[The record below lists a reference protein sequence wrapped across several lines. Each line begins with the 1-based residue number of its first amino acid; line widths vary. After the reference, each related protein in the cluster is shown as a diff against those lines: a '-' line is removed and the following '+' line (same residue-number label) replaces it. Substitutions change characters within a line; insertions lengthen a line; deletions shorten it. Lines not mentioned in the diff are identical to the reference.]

1 MAKHCMGYRSVFITK
16 TDRFGIMKTDNER
29 LLRTHITTTN
39 QQSINKMSNTIT
51 NIKQAISLDLT
62 TALRRV
68 ADAHTITDV
77 DLLAQELLVHL
88 GVVDRVSAPAQP
100 KVTKPKAVKAAP
112 AVAPAPAPKAEA
124 EPEAD
129 GESEG
134 TKEKKAR
141 TRTVSAKQKKDF
153 MALEGATE
161 ENLKSIIKGYKDATQ
176 AQIDALMTTDSK
188 ENAFILYARVIL
200 KPGGCA
206 GPPDAVVVAEKK
218 VKAPAKAKAKKEKG
232 RVSWNAT
239 ETKIFK
245 KIVESAGSV
254 ISDELKQEFA
264 DYVTGKTEEE
274 FAVVALEGHMRAFV
288 DSKKQVAATVE
299 ARGGAGHMTPSEY
312 DAARKAEA
320 EAEAE
325 DDEDEDLVEFEFN
338 EETLLKGVVS
348 GKIFRTTTE
357 AGDVQVGV
365 CGQGIF
371 KDIKV

>member
-1 MAKHCMGYRSVFITK
+1 
-16 TDRFGIMKTDNER
+16 
-29 LLRTHITTTN
+29 
-39 QQSINKMSNTIT
+39 MSNTIT

-68 ADAHTITDV
+68 ADAHNITDV

-112 AVAPAPAPKAEA
+112 APAPEAEA

-200 KPGGCA
+200 KPGGCT
-206 GPPDAVVVAEKK
+206 GPPDGVAVAEKK
-218 VKAPAKAKAKKEKG
+218 VKAKAEPKAAKAKKEKG

-288 DSKKQVAATVE
+288 DSKKQVATVATTVE
-299 ARGGAGHMTPSEY
+299 PRAGAGHMTPAEH
-312 DAARKAEA
+312 DAAAE
-320 EAEAE
+320 
-325 DDEDEDLVEFEFN
+325 EDEDLVEFEFN

-365 CGQGIF
+365 CGQGMF

>member
-1 MAKHCMGYRSVFITK
+1 
-16 TDRFGIMKTDNER
+16 
-29 LLRTHITTTN
+29 
-39 QQSINKMSNTIT
+39 MSNTIT

-112 AVAPAPAPKAEA
+112 AVAPAPAPGAEA

-206 GPPDAVVVAEKK
+206 GPPDGVAVAEKK
-218 VKAPAKAKAKKEKG
+218 VKAPAKAKAKAKKEKG

-288 DSKKQVAATVE
+288 DSKKQVPTTVE

-312 DAARKAEA
+312 DAARKVKGPEYDT
-320 EAEAE
+320 EE
-325 DDEDEDLVEFEFN
+325 DDEDEDLVEFDFN

>member
-1 MAKHCMGYRSVFITK
+1 
-16 TDRFGIMKTDNER
+16 
-29 LLRTHITTTN
+29 
-39 QQSINKMSNTIT
+39 MSNTIT

-112 AVAPAPAPKAEA
+112 AVAPAPAPEA

-218 VKAPAKAKAKKEKG
+218 PKAAKAKKEKG

-274 FAVVALEGHMRAFV
+274 FSVVALEGHMRAFV
-288 DSKKQVAATVE
+288 DSKKQQVTVE
-299 ARGGAGHMTPSEY
+299 PRAGAGHMTPAEH
-312 DAARKAEA
+312 DAAAE
-320 EAEAE
+320 
-325 DDEDEDLVEFEFN
+325 EDEDLVEFEFN
-338 EETLLKGVVS
+338 DETLLKGVVS

>member
-1 MAKHCMGYRSVFITK
+1 
-16 TDRFGIMKTDNER
+16 
-29 LLRTHITTTN
+29 
-39 QQSINKMSNTIT
+39 MSNTIT

-62 TALRRV
+62 NALRRV

-100 KVTKPKAVKAAP
+100 KVVKAKAVKAAP
-112 AVAPAPAPKAEA
+112 APAPEA

-161 ENLKSIIKGYKDATQ
+161 ENLKTIIKGYKEATQ
-176 AQIDALMTTDSK
+176 EQIDALMTTDSK
-188 ENAFILYARVIL
+188 ENAFILYARSIL
-200 KPGGCA
+200 VPGA
-206 GPPDAVVVAEKK
+206 AVAPAVAEKK
-218 VKAPAKAKAKKEKG
+218 VKAKAPKAKKEKG

-288 DSKKQVAATVE
+288 DSKKQVVAVE
-299 ARGGAGHMTPSEY
+299 TEAKAGAGHMTPSEH
-312 DAARKAEA
+312 DAAAE
-320 EAEAE
+320 
-325 DDEDEDLVEFEFN
+325 EDEDLVEFEFN

>member
-1 MAKHCMGYRSVFITK
+1 
-16 TDRFGIMKTDNER
+16 
-29 LLRTHITTTN
+29 
-39 QQSINKMSNTIT
+39 MSNTIT

-62 TALRRV
+62 NALRRV

-100 KVTKPKAVKAAP
+100 KAVKAKAVKAAP
-112 AVAPAPAPKAEA
+112 APAPEAAPEGDA
-124 EPEAD
+124 
-129 GESEG
+129 ESEG

-161 ENLKSIIKGYKDATQ
+161 ENLKTIIKGYKDATQ
-176 AQIDALMTTDSK
+176 EQIDALMTTDSK

-200 KPGGCA
+200 VPGGCT
-206 GPPDAVVVAEKK
+206 GPPDAVAEKK
-218 VKAPAKAKAKKEKG
+218 VKAKAEPKAKAKKEKG

-288 DSKKQVAATVE
+288 DSKKQQVATTTE
-299 ARGGAGHMTPSEY
+299 AKGGNGEMTPSEY
-312 DAARKAEA
+312 DAARNTA
-320 EAEAE
+320 
-325 DDEDEDLVEFEFN
+325 DDEEDEDLVEFEFN
-338 EETLLKGVVS
+338 DETLLKGVVS

-371 KDIKV
+371 KDVKVVA

>member
-1 MAKHCMGYRSVFITK
+1 
-16 TDRFGIMKTDNER
+16 
-29 LLRTHITTTN
+29 
-39 QQSINKMSNTIT
+39 MSNTIT

-62 TALRRV
+62 NALRRV

-100 KVTKPKAVKAAP
+100 KVVKAKAVKAAP
-112 AVAPAPAPKAEA
+112 AVAPAPAPEA
-124 EPEAD
+124 APEGDA
-129 GESEG
+129 ESEG

-218 VKAPAKAKAKKEKG
+218 PKAAKAKKEKG

-288 DSKKQVAATVE
+288 DSKKPANGGAGKAPVE
-299 ARGGAGHMTPSEY
+299 PRAGAGHMTPAEH
-312 DAARKAEA
+312 DAAAE
-320 EAEAE
+320 
-325 DDEDEDLVEFEFN
+325 EDEDLVEFEFN

>member
-1 MAKHCMGYRSVFITK
+1 
-16 TDRFGIMKTDNER
+16 
-29 LLRTHITTTN
+29 
-39 QQSINKMSNTIT
+39 MSNTIT

-77 DLLAQELLVHL
+77 DQLAQELLVHL

-100 KVTKPKAVKAAP
+100 KVVKAKAVKAAP
-112 AVAPAPAPKAEA
+112 AAAPAPAPEA

-129 GESEG
+129 AESEG

-161 ENLKSIIKGYKDATQ
+161 ENLKTIIKGYKEATQ
-176 AQIDALMTTDSK
+176 EQIDALMTTDSK
-188 ENAFILYARVIL
+188 ENAFILYARSIL
-200 KPGGCA
+200 VPGA
-206 GPPDAVVVAEKK
+206 AVAPVVAEKK
-218 VKAPAKAKAKKEKG
+218 VKAKAPAKAKAKKEKG

-288 DSKKQVAATVE
+288 DSKKQVTATKAEPETE
-299 ARGGAGHMTPSEY
+299 AKAGAGHMTPSEY
-312 DAARKAEA
+312 DAARKGWGKGPEYDTDDAE
-320 EAEAE
+320 
-325 DDEDEDLVEFEFN
+325 DEDEDLVEFQFN
-338 EETLLKGVVS
+338 DETLLKGVVS

-371 KDIKV
+371 KDVKLEA

>member
-1 MAKHCMGYRSVFITK
+1 
-16 TDRFGIMKTDNER
+16 
-29 LLRTHITTTN
+29 
-39 QQSINKMSNTIT
+39 MSNTIT

-62 TALRRV
+62 NALRRV

-100 KVTKPKAVKAAP
+100 KVVKAKAVKAAP
-112 AVAPAPAPKAEA
+112 AVAPAPAPEA
-124 EPEAD
+124 APEGDA
-129 GESEG
+129 ESEG

-153 MALEGATE
+153 MALAGATE
-161 ENLKSIIKGYKDATQ
+161 ENLKTIIKGYKDATQ
-176 AQIDALMTTDSK
+176 EQIDALMTTDSK

-200 KPGGCA
+200 VPGGCT
-206 GPPDAVVVAEKK
+206 GPPDGVAVAEKK
-218 VKAPAKAKAKKEKG
+218 PKAAKAKKEKG

-288 DSKKQVAATVE
+288 DSKKPANGGAGKAPVE
-299 ARGGAGHMTPSEY
+299 PRAGAGHMTPSEH
-312 DAARKAEA
+312 DAARKATATAKGPEYDT
-320 EAEAE
+320 EEE
-325 DDEDEDLVEFEFN
+325 EDEDLVEFEFN
-338 EETLLKGVVS
+338 DETLLKGVVS

>member
-1 MAKHCMGYRSVFITK
+1 
-16 TDRFGIMKTDNER
+16 
-29 LLRTHITTTN
+29 
-39 QQSINKMSNTIT
+39 MSNTIT

-68 ADAHTITDV
+68 ADAHNITDV

-112 AVAPAPAPKAEA
+112 AVAPAPAPEAEA

-161 ENLKSIIKGYKDATQ
+161 ENLKTIIKGYKDATQ

-200 KPGGCA
+200 KPGGCT
-206 GPPDAVVVAEKK
+206 GPPDGVAVDEKK
-218 VKAPAKAKAKKEKG
+218 VKVKAPSKTKTKKEKG

-288 DSKKQVAATVE
+288 DSKKQQVATTVE
-299 ARGGAGHMTPSEY
+299 PRAGAGHMTPSEH
-312 DAARKAEA
+312 DAARKAED
-320 EAEAE
+320 E
-325 DDEDEDLVEFEFN
+325 DEDEDEDLVEFEFN

-348 GKIFRTTTE
+348 GKIYRTTTE

-365 CGQGIF
+365 CGQGMF

>member
-1 MAKHCMGYRSVFITK
+1 
-16 TDRFGIMKTDNER
+16 
-29 LLRTHITTTN
+29 
-39 QQSINKMSNTIT
+39 MSNTIT

-112 AVAPAPAPKAEA
+112 AVAPAPAPEA

-218 VKAPAKAKAKKEKG
+218 PKAAKAKKEKG

-288 DSKKQVAATVE
+288 DSKKPANGGAGKAPVE
-299 ARGGAGHMTPSEY
+299 PRAGAGHMTPAEH
-312 DAARKAEA
+312 DAAAE
-320 EAEAE
+320 
-325 DDEDEDLVEFEFN
+325 EDEDLVEFEFN

>member
-1 MAKHCMGYRSVFITK
+1 
-16 TDRFGIMKTDNER
+16 
-29 LLRTHITTTN
+29 
-39 QQSINKMSNTIT
+39 MSNTIT

-68 ADAHTITDV
+68 ADAHNITDV

-100 KVTKPKAVKAAP
+100 KAVKAKAS
-112 AVAPAPAPKAEA
+112 PAPEA

-176 AQIDALMTTDSK
+176 EQIDALMTTDSK

-206 GPPDAVVVAEKK
+206 GPPDVVAEKK
-218 VKAPAKAKAKKEKG
+218 AKAPAKAKKDKG

-264 DYVTGKTEEE
+264 DYVSGKTEDE

-288 DSKKQVAATVE
+288 DSKKVVVAN
-299 ARGGAGHMTPSEY
+299 GGAG
-312 DAARKAEA
+312 KAP
-320 EAEAE
+320 E
-325 DDEDEDLVEFEFN
+325 DDNESLAEFEFN
-338 EETLLKGVVS
+338 DETLLKGSVS
-348 GKIFRTTTE
+348 GKIYRATTE

>member
-1 MAKHCMGYRSVFITK
+1 
-16 TDRFGIMKTDNER
+16 
-29 LLRTHITTTN
+29 
-39 QQSINKMSNTIT
+39 MSNTIT

-112 AVAPAPAPKAEA
+112 AVAPAPAPEAEA

-161 ENLKSIIKGYKDATQ
+161 DNLKSIIKGYKDATQ

-288 DSKKQVAATVE
+288 DSKKPANGGAGKAAVE
-299 ARGGAGHMTPSEY
+299 PRAGAGHMTPSEH
-312 DAARKAEA
+312 DAAAE
-320 EAEAE
+320 
-325 DDEDEDLVEFEFN
+325 EDEDLVEFEFN

-365 CGQGIF
+365 CGQGMF

>member
-1 MAKHCMGYRSVFITK
+1 
-16 TDRFGIMKTDNER
+16 
-29 LLRTHITTTN
+29 
-39 QQSINKMSNTIT
+39 MSNTIT

-68 ADAHTITDV
+68 ADAHNITDV

-100 KVTKPKAVKAAP
+100 KVVKAKAVKAAP
-112 AVAPAPAPKAEA
+112 APAPAPASAPEA
-124 EPEAD
+124 EPEGDA
-129 GESEG
+129 ESEG

-161 ENLKSIIKGYKDATQ
+161 ENLKTIIKGYKDATQ
-176 AQIDALMTTDSK
+176 EQIDALMTTDSK
-188 ENAFILYARVIL
+188 ENAFILYARSIL
-200 KPGGCA
+200 VPGA
-206 GPPDAVVVAEKK
+206 AVAPAVAEKK
-218 VKAPAKAKAKKEKG
+218 AKAPKAKKEKG

-288 DSKKQVAATVE
+288 DSKKPAN
-299 ARGGAGHMTPSEY
+299 GGAGKAPVAEQVLSWNLTE
-312 DAARKAEA
+312 AAAA
-320 EAEAE
+320 AAA

-338 EETLLKGVVS
+338 DETLLKGVVS
-348 GKIFRTTTE
+348 GKIFRTTTQ

>member
-1 MAKHCMGYRSVFITK
+1 
-16 TDRFGIMKTDNER
+16 
-29 LLRTHITTTN
+29 
-39 QQSINKMSNTIT
+39 MSNTIT

-62 TALRRV
+62 NALRRV

-112 AVAPAPAPKAEA
+112 APAPEAAPEGDA
-124 EPEAD
+124 
-129 GESEG
+129 ESEG

-153 MALEGATE
+153 MALEGASDD
-161 ENLKSIIKGYKDATQ
+161 NLKTIIKGYKDATQ
-176 AQIDALMTTDSK
+176 EEIDALMTTDSK
-188 ENAFILYARVIL
+188 ENAFILYARAIL
-200 KPGGCA
+200 VPGGRT
-206 GPPDAVVVAEKK
+206 GPAEEAVAEKK
-218 VKAPAKAKAKKEKG
+218 AKAPAKTKAKKEKG

-245 KIVESAGSV
+245 KIVESGGSV
-254 ISDELKQEFA
+254 ISEELKQEFA
-264 DYVTGKTEEE
+264 DYVTAKTEEE

-288 DSKKQVAATVE
+288 DSKKPAN
-299 ARGGAGHMTPSEY
+299 GGAG
-312 DAARKAEA
+312 KAPVAEQVLSWNLTEA
-320 EAEAE
+320 
-325 DDEDEDLVEFEFN
+325 DDEDLVEFEFN
-338 EETLLKGVVS
+338 DETLLKGVVS

>member
-1 MAKHCMGYRSVFITK
+1 
-16 TDRFGIMKTDNER
+16 
-29 LLRTHITTTN
+29 
-39 QQSINKMSNTIT
+39 MSNTIT

-100 KVTKPKAVKAAP
+100 KVTKPKAVKSAP
-112 AVAPAPAPKAEA
+112 AVAPAPAPEAEA

-218 VKAPAKAKAKKEKG
+218 VKAKAEPKAAKAKKEKG

-288 DSKKQVAATVE
+288 DSKKQVATVATTVE
-299 ARGGAGHMTPSEY
+299 PRAGAGHMTPAEH
-312 DAARKAEA
+312 DAAAE
-320 EAEAE
+320 
-325 DDEDEDLVEFEFN
+325 EDEDLVEFEFN

-365 CGQGIF
+365 CGQGMF

>member
-1 MAKHCMGYRSVFITK
+1 
-16 TDRFGIMKTDNER
+16 
-29 LLRTHITTTN
+29 
-39 QQSINKMSNTIT
+39 MSNTIT

-68 ADAHTITDV
+68 ADAHNITDV

-112 AVAPAPAPKAEA
+112 AVAPAPAPEAEA
-124 EPEAD
+124 EAD

-161 ENLKSIIKGYKDATQ
+161 ENLKTIIKGYKDATQ

-200 KPGGCA
+200 KPGGCT
-206 GPPDAVVVAEKK
+206 GPPDGVAVAEKK
-218 VKAPAKAKAKKEKG
+218 VKAKAPAKAKKEKG

-288 DSKKQVAATVE
+288 DSKKQVATTVE
-299 ARGGAGHMTPSEY
+299 PRAGAGHMTPSEH

-320 EAEAE
+320 EAEDDE

-348 GKIFRTTTE
+348 GKIYRTTTE

-365 CGQGIF
+365 CGQGMF
-371 KDIKV
+371 KDIKI

>member
-1 MAKHCMGYRSVFITK
+1 
-16 TDRFGIMKTDNER
+16 
-29 LLRTHITTTN
+29 
-39 QQSINKMSNTIT
+39 MSNTIT

-77 DLLAQELLVHL
+77 DQLAQELLVHL

-100 KVTKPKAVKAAP
+100 KVVKAKAVKAVV
-112 AVAPAPAPKAEA
+112 AVAPAPAPEA
-124 EPEAD
+124 APEAD
-129 GESEG
+129 AESEG

-161 ENLKSIIKGYKDATQ
+161 ENLKTIIKGYKEATQ
-176 AQIDALMTTDSK
+176 EQIDALMTTDSK
-188 ENAFILYARVIL
+188 ENAFILYARSIL
-200 KPGGCA
+200 VPG
-206 GPPDAVVVAEKK
+206 AVVAPAVAEKK
-218 VKAPAKAKAKKEKG
+218 VKAKAEPKAKAKKEKG

-288 DSKKQVAATVE
+288 DSKKQVTATKAEPE
-299 ARGGAGHMTPSEY
+299 AKAGAGHTTPSEY
-312 DAARKAEA
+312 DAARKGWGKGPEYDTDDAAE
-320 EAEAE
+320 
-325 DDEDEDLVEFEFN
+325 EDEDLVEFEFN
-338 EETLLKGVVS
+338 DETLLKGVVS

-371 KDIKV
+371 RDVKLEA

>member
-1 MAKHCMGYRSVFITK
+1 
-16 TDRFGIMKTDNER
+16 
-29 LLRTHITTTN
+29 
-39 QQSINKMSNTIT
+39 MSNTIT

-62 TALRRV
+62 NALRRV
-68 ADAHTITDV
+68 ADAHNITDV

-100 KVTKPKAVKAAP
+100 KAVKPKAVKAAP
-112 AVAPAPAPKAEA
+112 AAAPAPAPEA
-124 EPEAD
+124 APEGDA
-129 GESEG
+129 ESEG

-161 ENLKSIIKGYKDATQ
+161 ENLKTIIKGYKDATQ
-176 AQIDALMTTDSK
+176 EQIDALMTTDSK

-200 KPGGCA
+200 VPGGSTV
-206 GPPDAVVVAEKK
+206 PPDAVAEKK
-218 VKAPAKAKAKKEKG
+218 VKAKAEPKAKAKKEKG

-264 DYVTGKTEEE
+264 DYVTAKTEEE

-288 DSKKQVAATVE
+288 DSKKQQVVE
-299 ARGGAGHMTPSEY
+299 VKEPNAGAGHMTPSEH
-312 DAARKAEA
+312 DAARKTDE
-320 EAEAE
+320 E
-325 DDEDEDLVEFEFN
+325 DEEDEDLVEFEFN
-338 EETLLKGVVS
+338 DETLLKGVVS

-371 KDIKV
+371 KDVKPVA

>member
-1 MAKHCMGYRSVFITK
+1 
-16 TDRFGIMKTDNER
+16 
-29 LLRTHITTTN
+29 
-39 QQSINKMSNTIT
+39 MSNTIT

-68 ADAHTITDV
+68 ADAHNITDV

-112 AVAPAPAPKAEA
+112 AVAPAPAPEAEA
-124 EPEAD
+124 EAD

-161 ENLKSIIKGYKDATQ
+161 ENLKTIIKGYKDATQ

-200 KPGGCA
+200 KPGGCT
-206 GPPDAVVVAEKK
+206 GPPDGVAVAEKK
-218 VKAPAKAKAKKEKG
+218 VKAKAPAKAKKEKG

-288 DSKKQVAATVE
+288 DSKKQQVTTVE
-299 ARGGAGHMTPSEY
+299 PRAGAGHMTPSEH

-320 EAEAE
+320 EAEDDE

-348 GKIFRTTTE
+348 GKIYRTTTE

-365 CGQGIF
+365 CGQGMF
-371 KDIKV
+371 KDIKI

>member
-1 MAKHCMGYRSVFITK
+1 
-16 TDRFGIMKTDNER
+16 
-29 LLRTHITTTN
+29 
-39 QQSINKMSNTIT
+39 MSNTIT

-62 TALRRV
+62 NALRRV
-68 ADAHTITDV
+68 ADAHNITDV

-100 KVTKPKAVKAAP
+100 KAVKPKAVKAAP
-112 AVAPAPAPKAEA
+112 A
-124 EPEAD
+124 PEAAPEGD
-129 GESEG
+129 AESEG

-153 MALEGATE
+153 MSLEGATE

-176 AQIDALMTTDSK
+176 EQIDALMTTDSK

-200 KPGGCA
+200 VPGGSTV
-206 GPPDAVVVAEKK
+206 PPDAVAEKK
-218 VKAPAKAKAKKEKG
+218 VKAKAEPKAKAKKEKG

-264 DYVTGKTEEE
+264 DYVTAKTEEE

-288 DSKKQVAATVE
+288 DSKKQQVVE
-299 ARGGAGHMTPSEY
+299 VKEPNAGAGHMTPSEH
-312 DAARKAEA
+312 DAARKT
-320 EAEAE
+320 

-338 EETLLKGVVS
+338 DETLLKGVVS

-371 KDIKV
+371 KDVKPVE

>member
-1 MAKHCMGYRSVFITK
+1 
-16 TDRFGIMKTDNER
+16 
-29 LLRTHITTTN
+29 
-39 QQSINKMSNTIT
+39 
-51 NIKQAISLDLT
+51 
-62 TALRRV
+62 
-68 ADAHTITDV
+68 
-77 DLLAQELLVHL
+77 
-88 GVVDRVSAPAQP
+88 
-100 KVTKPKAVKAAP
+100 
-112 AVAPAPAPKAEA
+112 
-124 EPEAD
+124 
-129 GESEG
+129 
-134 TKEKKAR
+134 
-141 TRTVSAKQKKDF
+141 VSAKQKKDF

-206 GPPDAVVVAEKK
+206 GPPDGVAVAEKK
-218 VKAPAKAKAKKEKG
+218 VKAKAPAKAKKEKG

-288 DSKKQVAATVE
+288 DSKKQVATVATTVE
-299 ARGGAGHMTPSEY
+299 PRAGAGHMTPAEH
-312 DAARKAEA
+312 DAARKAEAEA

>member
-1 MAKHCMGYRSVFITK
+1 
-16 TDRFGIMKTDNER
+16 
-29 LLRTHITTTN
+29 
-39 QQSINKMSNTIT
+39 MSNTIT

-62 TALRRV
+62 NALRRV

-100 KVTKPKAVKAAP
+100 KVVKAKAVKAAP
-112 AVAPAPAPKAEA
+112 AVAPAPAPEA
-124 EPEAD
+124 APEGDA
-129 GESEG
+129 ESEG

-153 MALEGATE
+153 MALAGATE
-161 ENLKSIIKGYKDATQ
+161 ENLKTIIKGYKDATQ
-176 AQIDALMTTDSK
+176 EQIDALMTTDSK

-200 KPGGCA
+200 VPGGCT
-206 GPPDAVVVAEKK
+206 GPPDGVAVAEKK
-218 VKAPAKAKAKKEKG
+218 PKAAKAKKEKG

-288 DSKKQVAATVE
+288 DSKKQQVATTTE
-299 ARGGAGHMTPSEY
+299 AKGGNGEMTPSEY
-312 DAARKAEA
+312 DAARKATATAKGPEYDT
-320 EAEAE
+320 EEE
-325 DDEDEDLVEFEFN
+325 EDEDLVEFEFN
-338 EETLLKGVVS
+338 DETLLKGVVS

>member
-1 MAKHCMGYRSVFITK
+1 
-16 TDRFGIMKTDNER
+16 
-29 LLRTHITTTN
+29 
-39 QQSINKMSNTIT
+39 MSNTIT

-77 DLLAQELLVHL
+77 DQLAQELLVHL

-100 KVTKPKAVKAAP
+100 KVVKAKAVKAAP
-112 AVAPAPAPKAEA
+112 APTPAPEAP
-124 EPEAD
+124 PEAD

-161 ENLKSIIKGYKDATQ
+161 ENLKTIIKGYKEATQ
-176 AQIDALMTTDSK
+176 EQIDALMTTDSK
-188 ENAFILYARVIL
+188 ENAFILYARSIL
-200 KPGGCA
+200 VPGT
-206 GPPDAVVVAEKK
+206 AVAPAVAEKK
-218 VKAPAKAKAKKEKG
+218 VKAKAEPKAKAKKEKG

-288 DSKKQVAATVE
+288 DSKKQVTATKAEPE
-299 ARGGAGHMTPSEY
+299 AKAGAGHMTPSEY
-312 DAARKAEA
+312 DAARKGWGKGPEYDT
-320 EAEAE
+320 
-325 DDEDEDLVEFEFN
+325 DDAEDEDLVEFQFN
-338 EETLLKGVVS
+338 DETLLKGVVS

-371 KDIKV
+371 KDVKLEA

>member
-1 MAKHCMGYRSVFITK
+1 
-16 TDRFGIMKTDNER
+16 
-29 LLRTHITTTN
+29 
-39 QQSINKMSNTIT
+39 MSNTIT

-62 TALRRV
+62 NALRRV

-100 KVTKPKAVKAAP
+100 KAVKAKAVKAE
-112 AVAPAPAPKAEA
+112 APAPAPEGDA
-124 EPEAD
+124 
-129 GESEG
+129 ESEG

-161 ENLKSIIKGYKDATQ
+161 ENLKTIIKGYKDATQ
-176 AQIDALMTTDSK
+176 EQIDALMTTDSK

-200 KPGGCA
+200 VPGGCT
-206 GPPDAVVVAEKK
+206 GPPDAVAEKK
-218 VKAPAKAKAKKEKG
+218 VKAKAEPKAKAKKEKG

-288 DSKKQVAATVE
+288 DSKKQQVATTTTTE
-299 ARGGAGHMTPSEY
+299 AKGGNGEMTPAED
-312 DAARKAEA
+312 DAARKGKEA
-320 EAEAE
+320 AE
-325 DDEDEDLVEFEFN
+325 DEEDEDLVEFEFN
-338 EETLLKGVVS
+338 DETLLKGVVS

-371 KDIKV
+371 KDVKLVV

>member
-1 MAKHCMGYRSVFITK
+1 
-16 TDRFGIMKTDNER
+16 
-29 LLRTHITTTN
+29 
-39 QQSINKMSNTIT
+39 MSSNIIDTIKAT
-51 NIKQAISLDLT
+51 ISLDITKAVRAAAELHGI
-62 TALRRV
+62 
-68 ADAHTITDV
+68 ADP

-88 GVVDRVSAPAQP
+88 GVTERTSAPP
-100 KVTKPKAVKAAP
+100 TKAAVKAAKAPVPPP
-112 AVAPAPAPKAEA
+112 ADAEGDEGSVASGK
-124 EPEAD
+124 D
-129 GESEG
+129 
-134 TKEKKAR
+134 KKDR
-141 TRTVSAKQKKDF
+141 KRTVSAKQKKDF
-153 MALEGATE
+153 MTIEGATE

-200 KPGGCA
+200 EPDGCA

-218 VKAPAKAKAKKEKG
+218 VKAPAKAKKEKG

-288 DSKKQVAATVE
+288 DSKKQVATTVE
-299 ARGGAGHMTPSEY
+299 PRAGAGHMTPSEH
-312 DAARKAEA
+312 DAARKAED
-320 EAEAE
+320 E
-325 DDEDEDLVEFEFN
+325 DEDEDLVEFEFN

-348 GKIFRTTTE
+348 GKIYRTTTE

-365 CGQGIF
+365 CGQGMF

>member
-1 MAKHCMGYRSVFITK
+1 
-16 TDRFGIMKTDNER
+16 MKTDNER

-112 AVAPAPAPKAEA
+112 AVAPEA
-124 EPEAD
+124 EAD

-288 DSKKQVAATVE
+288 DSKKQVPTTVE

-312 DAARKAEA
+312 DAARKGKGPEYDT
-320 EAEAE
+320 EE
-325 DDEDEDLVEFEFN
+325 DNEDEDLVEFEFN

-348 GKIFRTTTE
+348 GKIYRTTTE

>member
-1 MAKHCMGYRSVFITK
+1 
-16 TDRFGIMKTDNER
+16 
-29 LLRTHITTTN
+29 
-39 QQSINKMSNTIT
+39 MSNTIT

-68 ADAHTITDV
+68 ADAHNITDV

-100 KVTKPKAVKAAP
+100 KVTKPKAVKAAQ
-112 AVAPAPAPKAEA
+112 APAPEAEAEA

-161 ENLKSIIKGYKDATQ
+161 ENLKTIIKGYKDATQ

-200 KPGGCA
+200 KPGGCT
-206 GPPDAVVVAEKK
+206 GPPDGVAVAEKK
-218 VKAPAKAKAKKEKG
+218 VKAKAEPKAAKAKKEKG

-288 DSKKQVAATVE
+288 DSKKQVATTVE
-299 ARGGAGHMTPSEY
+299 PRAGAGHMTPSEH
-312 DAARKAEA
+312 DAARKAEAEA

-348 GKIFRTTTE
+348 GKIYRTTTE

-365 CGQGIF
+365 CGQGMF

>member
-1 MAKHCMGYRSVFITK
+1 
-16 TDRFGIMKTDNER
+16 
-29 LLRTHITTTN
+29 
-39 QQSINKMSNTIT
+39 MSNTIT

-112 AVAPAPAPKAEA
+112 AVAPAPAPA
-124 EPEAD
+124 PEAAPEGD
-129 GESEG
+129 AESEG

-288 DSKKQVAATVE
+288 DSKKPANGGAGKAPVE
-299 ARGGAGHMTPSEY
+299 PRAGAGHMTPAEH
-312 DAARKAEA
+312 DAAAE
-320 EAEAE
+320 
-325 DDEDEDLVEFEFN
+325 EDEDLVEFEFN

>member
-1 MAKHCMGYRSVFITK
+1 
-16 TDRFGIMKTDNER
+16 
-29 LLRTHITTTN
+29 
-39 QQSINKMSNTIT
+39 MSNTIT

-62 TALRRV
+62 NALRRV

-100 KVTKPKAVKAAP
+100 QAVKAKAVKAAP
-112 AVAPAPAPKAEA
+112 A
-124 EPEAD
+124 PEAAPEGD
-129 GESEG
+129 AESEG

-176 AQIDALMTTDSK
+176 EQIDALMTTDSK

-200 KPGGCA
+200 VPGGCT
-206 GPPDAVVVAEKK
+206 GPPDAVAEKK
-218 VKAPAKAKAKKEKG
+218 VKAKAEPKAKAKKEKG

-264 DYVTGKTEEE
+264 EYVTAKTEEE

-288 DSKKQVAATVE
+288 DSKKQQVVE
-299 ARGGAGHMTPSEY
+299 VKEPNAGAGHMTPSEY
-312 DAARKAEA
+312 DAAAE
-320 EAEAE
+320 
-325 DDEDEDLVEFEFN
+325 EDEDLVEFEFN

-371 KDIKV
+371 KDVKPVE

>member
-1 MAKHCMGYRSVFITK
+1 
-16 TDRFGIMKTDNER
+16 
-29 LLRTHITTTN
+29 
-39 QQSINKMSNTIT
+39 MSNTIT

-68 ADAHTITDV
+68 ADAHNITDV

-112 AVAPAPAPKAEA
+112 AAAPEAEAEA

-161 ENLKSIIKGYKDATQ
+161 ENLKTIIKGYKDATQ

-200 KPGGCA
+200 KPGGCT
-206 GPPDAVVVAEKK
+206 GPPDAVVVSEKK
-218 VKAPAKAKAKKEKG
+218 VKAPAKVKTKKEKG

-288 DSKKQVAATVE
+288 DSKKQVATTVE
-299 ARGGAGHMTPSEY
+299 PRAGAGHMTPSEH

-365 CGQGIF
+365 CGQGMF

>member
-1 MAKHCMGYRSVFITK
+1 M
-16 TDRFGIMKTDNER
+16 
-29 LLRTHITTTN
+29 
-39 QQSINKMSNTIT
+39 SINTIT

-62 TALRRV
+62 NALRRV
-68 ADAHTITDV
+68 ADAHNITDV

-88 GVVDRVSAPAQP
+88 GVIDRVSAPAQP
-100 KVTKPKAVKAAP
+100 AQPAQPKVVKAKAVKAA
-112 AVAPAPAPKAEA
+112 APEA

-134 TKEKKAR
+134 TKEVKAR

-161 ENLKSIIKGYKDATQ
+161 ENLKVVIKGYKDATQ

-188 ENAFILYARVIL
+188 ENAFILYARVIIV
-200 KPGGCA
+200 PGGA
-206 GPPDAVVVAEKK
+206 TGPPDAVAEKK
-218 VKAPAKAKAKKEKG
+218 PKANKAKAKAKKG
-232 RVSWNAT
+232 RVTWNAT

-254 ISDELKQEFA
+254 ISDELKDEFA
-264 DYVTGKTEEE
+264 DYVTTKTEEE

-288 DSKKQVAATVE
+288 DSKKQAPE
-299 ARGGAGHMTPSEY
+299 AKAGAGHMTPSEY
-312 DAARKAEA
+312 DAARKGKEA
-320 EAEAE
+320 EAAE
-325 DDEDEDLVEFEFN
+325 EEDEDLVEFEFN

-365 CGQGIF
+365 CGQGMF

>member
-1 MAKHCMGYRSVFITK
+1 
-16 TDRFGIMKTDNER
+16 
-29 LLRTHITTTN
+29 
-39 QQSINKMSNTIT
+39 MSNTIT

-68 ADAHTITDV
+68 ADAHNITDV
-77 DLLAQELLVHL
+77 DQLAQELLVHL

-100 KVTKPKAVKAAP
+100 KVVKAKAVKAAP
-112 AVAPAPAPKAEA
+112 AVAPAPAP
-124 EPEAD
+124 EAD
-129 GESEG
+129 AESEG

-161 ENLKSIIKGYKDATQ
+161 ENLKTIIKGYKEATQ
-176 AQIDALMTTDSK
+176 EQIDALMTTDSK
-188 ENAFILYARVIL
+188 ENAFILYARSIL
-200 KPGGCA
+200 VPGA
-206 GPPDAVVVAEKK
+206 AVAPVVAEKK
-218 VKAPAKAKAKKEKG
+218 VKAKAPAKAKAKKEKG

-288 DSKKQVAATVE
+288 DSKSKKQVAPEPE
-299 ARGGAGHMTPSEY
+299 AKAGAGHMTPSEY
-312 DAARKAEA
+312 DAARKGWGKGPEYDTDDAE
-320 EAEAE
+320 
-325 DDEDEDLVEFEFN
+325 DEDEDLVEFQFN
-338 EETLLKGVVS
+338 DETLLKGVVS
-348 GKIFRTTTE
+348 GKIYRTTTE

-371 KDIKV
+371 KDVKLEA

>member
-1 MAKHCMGYRSVFITK
+1 
-16 TDRFGIMKTDNER
+16 
-29 LLRTHITTTN
+29 
-39 QQSINKMSNTIT
+39 MSNTIT

-112 AVAPAPAPKAEA
+112 AVAPAPAPEAEA
-124 EPEAD
+124 EAD

-153 MALEGATE
+153 MGLEGATDD
-161 ENLKSIIKGYKDATQ
+161 NLKTIIKGYKDATQ
-176 AQIDALMTTDSK
+176 AEIDALMTTDSK
-188 ENAFILYARVIL
+188 ENAFILYARAIL
-200 KPGGCA
+200 VPGGRT
-206 GPPDAVVVAEKK
+206 GPAEEEAVAEKK
-218 VKAPAKAKAKKEKG
+218 AKAPAKTKAKKEKG

-245 KIVESAGSV
+245 KIVESGGSV
-254 ISDELKQEFA
+254 VTDELKQEFV
-264 DYVTGKTEEE
+264 DYVTAKTEEE

-288 DSKKQVAATVE
+288 DSKKPAN
-299 ARGGAGHMTPSEY
+299 GGAG
-312 DAARKAEA
+312 KAPVAEQVLSWNLTEA
-320 EAEAE
+320 
-325 DDEDEDLVEFEFN
+325 DDEDLVEFEFN
-338 EETLLKGVVS
+338 DETLLKGVVS

>member
-1 MAKHCMGYRSVFITK
+1 
-16 TDRFGIMKTDNER
+16 
-29 LLRTHITTTN
+29 
-39 QQSINKMSNTIT
+39 MSNTIT

-112 AVAPAPAPKAEA
+112 AAAPAPAPEAEA

-200 KPGGCA
+200 KPGGCT
-206 GPPDAVVVAEKK
+206 GPPDGVAVAEKK
-218 VKAPAKAKAKKEKG
+218 VKAKAPAKAKKEKG

-288 DSKKQVAATVE
+288 DSKKQVATVATTVE
-299 ARGGAGHMTPSEY
+299 PRAGAGHMTPAEH
-312 DAARKAEA
+312 DAARKAEAEA